1 MNKEM
6 YTELKGNIPGF
17 DQKYTKMISLNQLEL
32 DLVNSQVRRNGHQ
45 RAKVPAMVAAIDK
58 DGQKTPISV
67 TKRQPN
73 GKFQLKDGITRY
85 LAQIERGSAQILAS
99 TYHDTLNLGAPEWFD
114 FQCAANDHEPS
125 TPNTDEDIRQ
135 QIQTRV
141 DKGYLNQSLKLRY
154 SDDPEK
160 YLKAAT
166 KHLQNVYKNS
176 GLKPGKI
183 KTFLK
188 RALSGAA
195 SFMYESFD
203 KGSAMTY
210 VANYNNVGWS
220 TTKPHKDS
228 AGDINNGVCFYG
240 AGNFLSLRKDVLANG
255 LIKKIDN
262 PTVDI
267 YIGVWLSDTT
277 GKDDRNVLK
286 YRQKVVDFYDKINHQ
301 YKIFSGLYF
310 LPQIKIGV
318 NKEKFRVPMQ
328 KMR

>member
-6 YTELKGNIPGF
+6 YTELKENIPGF
-17 DQKYTKMISLNQLEL
+17 DRKHTKMISLNQLEL
-32 DLVNSQVRRNGHQ
+32 DVVNSQVRRNGHQ

-58 DGQKTPISV
+58 DGQKTPISI
-67 TKRQPN
+67 TRRQPN

-85 LAQIERGSAQILAS
+85 LAQIERGATQVLAS
-99 TYHDTLNLGAPEWFD
+99 TYHDTLGWNAAQWFD

-183 KTFLK
+183 KTLLK
-188 RALSGAA
+188 RALSGAL
-195 SFMYESFD
+195 SVMYESYD
-203 KGSAMTY
+203 KGSAMRHI
-210 VANYNNVGWS
+210 ANYNKDGWS

-267 YIGVWLSDTT
+267 CIGVWLSDLV
-277 GKDDRNVLK
+277 GKTDQDVLK
-286 YRQKVVDFYDKINHQ
+286 YRKKVADFYDKVNSK

-310 LPQIKIGV
+310 LPQIKTGS
-318 NKEKFRVPMQ
+318 NQENLYQLQ
-328 KMR
+328 KIR